1 MVNTNKNKQRR
12 TVGAA
17 LLCSLCCVFSLN
29 FGKAVRDSR
38 TPYPYDA
45 YTRPSTTKLASS

>member
-29 FGKAVRDSR
+29 FGKAVRDHGR
-38 TPYPYDA
+38 LILTIHIQD
-45 YTRPSTTKLASS
+45 RQ